1 MELEF
6 KAEAAAAGDAELFIH
21 LDVDGLAALLRA
33 VEAAMST
40 GHGYLRPGA
49 GRTTIVSSGSP
60 GAFGKVTVTF
70 DHGAGPSDDSGP
82 IRKPKPDPTPRTAIP
97 AMQG

>member
-1 MELEF
+1 MEPEF
-6 KAEAAAAGDAELFIH
+6 TADAAAADDSELFIH
-21 LDVDGLAALLRA
+21 LDIDGLAALLRA

-40 GHGYLRPGA
+40 GRGSLRPRA
-49 GRTTIVSSGSP
+49 GSAMIVSNRPP

-70 DHGAGPSDDSGP
+70 AQSAGPSDDGDP
-82 IRKPKPDPTPRTAIP
+82 AGKPAPDPASRTGVP

>member
-6 KAEAAAAGDAELFIH
+6 TSDAAADDAELFIH
-21 LDVDGLAALLRA
+21 LDIDGLAALLRA

-40 GHGYLRPGA
+40 GHGYLRPRGSGA
-49 GRTTIVSSGSP
+49 MIVSSKSP

-70 DHGAGPSDDSGP
+70 AHSAGPSDDIGP
-82 IRKPKPDPTPRTAIP
+82 AGKPVPDPVPRADMP

>member
-6 KAEAAAAGDAELFIH
+6 TSDTAADDAELFIH
-21 LDVDGLAALLRA
+21 LDIDGLAALLRA

-40 GHGYLRPGA
+40 GHGYLTPRGGSA
-49 GRTTIVSSGSP
+49 MIVSSRSP

-70 DHGAGPSDDSGP
+70 AHSAGPSDDRGP
-82 IRKPKPDPTPRTAIP
+82 AAKPAPDPVPRTGLLAL
-97 AMQG
+97 QG